1 MFITVLT
8 VHKRAP
14 KFAANMQNLLDI
26 SNFFN
31 GFFDNKISLIK
42 FYDI

>member
-1 MFITVLT
+1 MLIIILT

-31 GFFDNKISLIK
+31 GFFENKISLIK
-42 FYDI
+42 FYVI